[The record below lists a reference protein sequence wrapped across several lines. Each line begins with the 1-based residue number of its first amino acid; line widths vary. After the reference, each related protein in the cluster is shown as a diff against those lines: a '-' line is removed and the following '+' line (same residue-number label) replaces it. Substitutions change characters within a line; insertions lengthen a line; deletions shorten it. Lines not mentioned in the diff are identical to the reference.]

1 MTFLTLILKLLDQM
15 LIDQK
20 AHQAYCDFSGDLSP
34 IHTSGEFARKVGFQG
49 LVVHGTHLV
58 QLALSALFADIPD
71 VEIAQIRID
80 FVGILN
86 VGQDC
91 RINLVREEGVVRIII
106 EVPGEIKVKISAYL
120 RSKENRN
127 KGISSTDLN
136 SLYRNMAQVSHY
148 VGMKDPGDAAV
159 FRQLEI
165 FAEKVPPKKFI
176 HEAIRIK
183 DHFFDAYTI
192 RSTAIVNRLA
202 ELEKNI
208 IDMKDHLSLINSQC
222 VKKTEDFAI
231 VGFGTLGKVILQVL
245 ISLGFQKGYVL
256 TSNPESVGNFIEKMD
271 LPSSTEVKILKNR
284 GQLPNSIGTLFY
296 TKSAKIESETVENLG
311 TLAVRYQTVYRD
323 ELVDLSSDLS
333 FGKLFYPSTSYID
346 EDIDGFRTYAEI
358 KKNTENEI
366 RGRALENGFDCLIL
380 RLPPFVSRHHS
391 VLMKTK
397 GELSIIELSS
407 LLKTEFMKWYAI

>member
-1 MTFLTLILKLLDQM
+1 M
-15 LIDQK
+15 LINLK
-20 AHQAYCDFSGDLSP
+20 AHQGYMNFTGDLSG
-34 IHTSGEFARKVGFQG
+34 IHTSEEFAKKVGFEG

-58 QLALSALFADIPD
+58 QLGLLALFADFPD
-71 VEIAQIRID
+71 LEIEKLRID

-86 VGQDC
+86 LDQEFS
-91 RINLVREEGVVRIII
+91 INVDHEENLARVTIVAFGKT
-106 EVPGEIKVKISAYL
+106 KVKMSVYL
-120 RSKENRN
+120 NSQENRI
-127 KGISSTDLN
+127 KCIDMTDLDG
-136 SLYRNMAQVSHY
+136 LFRNIGQVSQY

-165 FAEKVPPKKFI
+165 FVENPPPIKFV
-176 HEAIRIK
+176 HNAIRVK
-183 DHFFDAYTI
+183 DHSFKGYTI
-192 RSTAIVNRLA
+192 RSTALVNRLV
-202 ELEKNI
+202 ELEDEI
-208 IDMKDHLSLINSQC
+208 IKVIDYLSLNNNLNLPR
-222 VKKTEDFAI
+222 TDDFVI

-256 TSNPESVGNFIEKMD
+256 TSKPESAGNFIEKIN

-284 GQLPNSIGTLFY
+284 SQLPNSIGTLFY
-296 TKSAKIESETVENLG
+296 TKSAKIEPETVENSG

-323 ELVDLSSDLS
+323 ELMDLSSYLI

-346 EDIDGFRTYAEI
+346 EDVDGFRIYAEI

-366 RGRALENGFDCLIL
+366 RRSAPDDGFDCLIL

-397 GELSIIELSS
+397 GELSIFELSS
-407 LLKTEFMKWYAI
+407 LLKTEFMNWYTI